1 MHTFVDRV
9 DRNGRDEEESAQRT
23 RVVAVD
29 VLGLQL
35 FEGHAQTERSVGDL
49 FLRDAV
55 AARLQSTV
63 LPQTAEEGRA
73 RVLVQRRSTCSAP
86 Q

>member
-9 DRNGRDEEESAQRT
+9 NRNGRDEEEGAQRT
-23 RVVAVD
+23 RVVAVH

-49 FLRDAV
+49 FLSDTV
-55 AARLQSTV
+55 AARLESTV
-63 LPQTAEEGRA
+63 LPQTAEER
-73 RVLVQRRSTCSAP
+73 
-86 Q
+86 